1 MWLGCKSTCM
11 NFTYFSFHTKKP
23 NLQALLCNK
32 IFYKNK
38 VSLTPVI
45 NFRIESIDLMAEISI
60 RNLLLFFHDVGFN
73 LLGKDNEIYVT

>member
-1 MWLGCKSTCM
+1 MYEFYIFFIS
-11 NFTYFSFHTKKP
+11 YQKP
-23 NLQALLCNK
+23 DLQALLYNK
-32 IFYKNK
+32 IFYKDK

-45 NFRIESIDLMAEISI
+45 NFRIESIDLMAETSI